1 VDARTRIIFLS
12 PRLRVLQSAIRFA
25 GIRTRRPPSY
35 DFHQNDVRLY
45 PLSLYF
51 QFPQLSSGLGSKF
64 FGRRYETIAT
74 TFQSFYVTG
83 FFSGILKSFS
93 QLTQRGVQ
101 TIIEIYKCI
110 NGPEPLSQAL
120 AAYQLATLLQKGNQ
134 NLEGLVLQTNS
145 SAVSSQ
151 FACFQGN
158 FKRTKPV
165 PT

>member
-1 VDARTRIIFLS
+1 LIFLCPS
-12 PRLRVLQSAIRFA
+12 PKSSAVSHSICWHSDPKTTFPT
-25 GIRTRRPPSY
+25 ISTSTTSW
-35 DFHQNDVRLY
+35 FY

-74 TFQSFYVTG
+74 PFQSFYVTG
-83 FFSGILKSFS
+83 FFSGIPKGFS

-101 TIIEIYKCI
+101 TIIEIYKCV
-110 NGPEPLSQAL
+110 NRPEPLAQAL